1 MTGGS
6 ASAMSI
12 NPDNVKELS
21 LNEKGQYLKDI
32 ISAIFNYNSSGGGE
46 GLGYVYFNVFSSEQL
61 LDVAEHP
68 EKYPYP
74 VIVRIHGQY
83 GDARKLSPDI
93 LKNDIIPRL
102 DSGSVSF

>member
-6 ASAMSI
+6 AVAMSVNTDNIKGI
-12 NPDNVKELS
+12 NLKQKS
-21 LNEKGQYLKDI
+21 QYLKDI
-32 ISAIFNYNSSGGGE
+32 ISAIFNYSAEGKGQ
-46 GLGYVYFNVFSSEQL
+46 GLGYVYFSVFSSEQL

-83 GDARKLSPDI
+83 R
-93 LKNDIIPRL
+93 
-102 DSGSVSF
+102 